1 MAQRR
6 LEQCEA
12 VNCEDYQD
20 IGDTFPT
27 AAENECG
34 TKQTCTG
41 SPWRAL

>member
-27 AAENECG
+27 AVENECG
-34 TKQTCTG
+34 TKERYTG
-41 SPWRAL
+41 SL